1 MKYYNCK
8 ETTARIVIKS
18 YKIYFKKKNKLFMKN
33 HIIRLL
39 TQIYERIIENIKGQI
54 ILNKICL

>member
-1 MKYYNCK
+1 
-8 ETTARIVIKS
+8 
-18 YKIYFKKKNKLFMKN
+18 MKN